1 MLDTESLR
9 AGIISAAGDMGA
21 STWSG
26 GGGAMFDADAGFDC
40 PVCAIW
46 VTAFIL
52 LFAASL
58 LLVWFGW

>member
-1 MLDTESLR
+1 
-9 AGIISAAGDMGA
+9 MGA

-52 LFAASL
+52 LFAAASL